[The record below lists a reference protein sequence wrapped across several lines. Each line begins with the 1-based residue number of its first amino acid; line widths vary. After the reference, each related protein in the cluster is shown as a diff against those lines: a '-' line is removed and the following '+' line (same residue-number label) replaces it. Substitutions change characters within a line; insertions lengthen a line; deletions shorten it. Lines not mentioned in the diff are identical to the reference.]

1 MVPVLAVALVLGSGQ
16 ASLAQSRVAKLP
28 PHSMKGYELYS
39 WKIRG
44 DWYFALLVGTNR
56 RKTRR
61 EVSSPKARVRGVEAL
76 KRKLDRLAEG
86 EDVIWAGRLAPW
98 AMLPPEKIV
107 EEVKNYCGHRG
118 IILRVS
124 RRGASDASNEAL
136 QLTAR
141 QHASQVAFSRSA

>member
-1 MVPVLAVALVLGSGQ
+1 
-16 ASLAQSRVAKLP
+16 
-28 PHSMKGYELYS
+28 MKGYELYS

-56 RKTRR
+56 LKTRR

-86 EDVIWAGRLAPW
+86 EEVTWAGGLAPG
-98 AMLPPEKIV
+98 AVLPPEKIV
-107 EEVKNYCGHRG
+107 EEVKNYCGRRG

-124 RRGASDASNEAL
+124 R
-136 QLTAR
+136 AR
-141 QHASQVAFSRSA
+141 RQRRI

>member
-1 MVPVLAVALVLGSGQ
+1 MLVEDEESTMKLAPFRVTVLAIALLLGSGQ
-16 ASLAQSRVAKLP
+16 ASLAQSRAAKL

-44 DWYFALLVGTNR
+44 DWYFGLLVGTNR
-56 RKTRR
+56 LKTRR

-86 EDVIWAGRLAPW
+86 EEVIWAGSLAPW
-98 AMLPPEKIV
+98 AVLPPEKIV
-107 EEVKNYCGHRG
+107 EEVKNYCGRRG

-124 RRGASDASNEAL
+124 WRGAK
-136 QLTAR
+136 R
-141 QHASQVAFSRSA
+141 RI